1 MMSRDHT
8 ELEVW
13 IEGRKLVHLTYALT
27 AGFPKEELFALVHPI
42 RRAATSVPSNI
53 AAGCERRKPE
63 DTLEFLHVANGSLD
77 ELENQF
83 HPALTQNYI
92 SKKDF
97 EMVNKKILLCKKLI
111 NGSINY
117 YKK

>member
-1 MMSRDHT
+1 MSRDYT

-13 IEGRKLVHLTYALT
+13 IEGQKLVHLTYALT
-27 AGFPKEELFALVHPI
+27 AGFPKEELLVLVHPI
-42 RRAATSVPSNI
+42 RRTVTSVPSNI
-53 AAGCERRKPE
+53 AAGCGRGIPE

-77 ELENQF
+77 ELETRF
-83 HPALTQNYI
+83 YPALDQNYI

-97 EMVNKKILLCKKLI
+97 DMVNRKILLCKKLI